1 MTENGKKKKNLN
13 ILVEFE
19 RPYGKIL
26 EKTLLQNYFEVCGKP
41 FQFYCDTISNIT
53 F

>member
-1 MTENGKKKKNLN
+1 MTENGKKKKKKTLN

-41 FQFYCDTISNIT
+41 FSILL
-53 F
+53 